1 MIQFKTILVPVDF
14 SDASRKAV
22 NYGLT
27 LAIHFNAKLLLA
39 HIVPYSSAATQ
50 THDVEQQQCDSAR
63 REIQNLVPA
72 DYRTRIG
79 VETIVKIG
87 NIDSDLLGIVRDES
101 VDLIVMGTHGR
112 RYWGRW
118 FIGSVTERLLRK
130 APVPLLTMSHV
141 DVECAIEPGPVE
153 LKRIL
158 YATDLPDNSSNGL
171 RYAIELARTLR
182 AALTVLHAVD
192 HANFIYWAGA
202 TAGYL
207 QEQLTRLVHERRR
220 ALGEL
225 VAHEGSAGMEIET
238 LVVEGKPFEKILSVA
253 EERAIDIIVLNLQ
266 GKGMLERAFIGSTA
280 ERVVR
285 LAHIPVLSVPVMGEK
300 PHGPL

>member
-1 MIQFKTILVPVDF
+1 M
-14 SDASRKAV
+14 
-22 NYGLT
+22 
-27 LAIHFNAKLLLA
+27 
-39 HIVPYSSAATQ
+39 
-50 THDVEQQQCDSAR
+50 
-63 REIQNLVPA
+63 
-72 DYRTRIG
+72 
-79 VETIVKIG
+79 
-87 NIDSDLLGIVRDES
+87 
-101 VDLIVMGTHGR
+101 
-112 RYWGRW
+112 
-118 FIGSVTERLLRK
+118 
-130 APVPLLTMSHV
+130 
-141 DVECAIEPGPVE
+141 E

-192 HANFIYWAGA
+192 HANVIYWAGA

-207 QEQLTRLVHERRR
+207 QEQLTKLVHERRR
-220 ALGEL
+220 ALREL

-253 EERAIDIIVLNLQ
+253 EERGIDIIVLNLQ
-266 GKGMLERAFIGSTA
+266 SKGMLERAFIGSTA